1 MADLTGVD
9 VEAMGRALGLGI
21 AADDLVEV
29 THRLNAFIEALAPLA
44 DLPPDGPEPLPA
56 PVDPDR
62 AP

>member
-62 AP
+62 AS

>member
-29 THRLNAFIEALAPLA
+29 TYRLNAFIEALAPLG
-44 DLPPDGPEPLPA
+44 DLAPDGPEPLPA